1 VKLVNVDGKP
11 VSEPRVK
18 GEIFTRGPNVMRGYW
33 RNAEATAEAIDP
45 NGWFYTGD
53 VGWMDPDGFLTISD
67 RVKDM
72 IIRGGE
78 NVYSSTHTS
87 FLMNPKTPTQNPLE
101 YLAGAALR

>member
-1 VKLVNVDGKP
+1 
-11 VSEPRVK
+11 
-18 GEIFTRGPNVMRGYW
+18 MRCYW

-45 NGWFYTGD
+45 NGWFYTGA
-53 VGWMDPDGFLTISD
+53 VGGMDPDGFLTISD

-72 IIRGGE
+72 AISGGE
-78 NVYSSTHTS
+78 NVCSSTHTS